1 MPRRPYGLQIATQER
16 VVLSADIVSLIA
28 PGVEGKLGVLARH
41 APLLTELTVGQVK
54 ITYPDETV
62 ELVATTGGIMEVSEA
77 GVIVLADAAERAGEI
92 DVQRAE
98 AARDRAEGRLRA
110 AAEETETD
118 VERARLALLRAINR
132 LKTAAPSS

>member
-1 MPRRPYGLQIATQER
+1 MPRRAYAFQIATQER

-28 PGVEGKLGVLARH
+28 PGVEGQLGVLARH
-41 APLLTELTVGQVK
+41 APLLTELGVGQFK
-54 ITYPDETV
+54 ITYPDGTV
-62 ELVATTGGIMEVSEA
+62 EVVATTGGIMEVSEA

-98 AARDRAEGRLRA
+98 AARDRAEGRLRGG
-110 AAEETETD
+110 AEETEND